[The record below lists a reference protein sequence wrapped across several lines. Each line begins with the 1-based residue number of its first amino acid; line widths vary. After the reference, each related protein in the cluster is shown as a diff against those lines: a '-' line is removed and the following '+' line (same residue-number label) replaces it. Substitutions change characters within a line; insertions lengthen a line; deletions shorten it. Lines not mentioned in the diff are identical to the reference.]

1 LKSSGKTRK
10 LQRLPGD
17 IAEKCQHKF
26 SNRLFRGPNVRCKE
40 QNPDFNEREVKE
52 MDYVTS
58 CNVSIRREKRDSGG
72 AGQILYDTLFAALK
86 EKKGKEKKHA

>member
-1 LKSSGKTRK
+1 
-10 LQRLPGD
+10 
-17 IAEKCQHKF
+17 
-26 SNRLFRGPNVRCKE
+26 
-40 QNPDFNEREVKE
+40 

-58 CNVSIRREKRDSGG
+58 CNVSIRSEKRDSGG